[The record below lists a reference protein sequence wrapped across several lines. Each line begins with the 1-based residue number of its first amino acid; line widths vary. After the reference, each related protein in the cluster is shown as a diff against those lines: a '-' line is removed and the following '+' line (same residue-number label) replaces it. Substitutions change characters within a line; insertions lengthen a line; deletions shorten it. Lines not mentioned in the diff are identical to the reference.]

1 MQQSEQITS
10 REAAAILGRN
20 VATVNRW
27 AKKGK
32 LPVATKLP
40 GIRGHNLFNRTVIEL
55 IAEQRKRERAGVR
68 LG

>member
-10 REAAAILGRN
+10 REAAVILGRN

-32 LPVATKLP
+32 LPVAGKLP

-68 LG
+68 SR